1 MITRVDQ
8 KTAERLLAGAKDIF
22 SLKIASNIKAYGGY
36 DFFTV
41 YGGKGILI
49 GRYYDDLVIRT
60 KGVISEDTME
70 ELSLFLKVCGFKSA
84 LAGIET
90 GKRLMAAG
98 WLNVEESLIYKFS
111 SELIP
116 ENEDIPEMEEINVNP
131 ALDDV
136 FSILQDGFSGINYEN
151 WYTDI
156 SHKIRHGVS
165 SVYVYGDASATV
177 MADINGSVF
186 ISLVATKRES
196 RGKGEAKKLL
206 RRLGIFF
213 EKQGKEVSILCKP
226 ELSPFYRKAGFYEGG
241 KAITVFSE
249 KIKNNIS

>member
-8 KTAERLLAGAKDIF
+8 KTAERLLAEAKDIF
-22 SLKIASNIKAYGGY
+22 SLKIASNMKAYGGY
-36 DFFTV
+36 DFFSV
-41 YGGKGILI
+41 YGGKGVLI

-90 GKRLMAAG
+90 GKRLVASG
-98 WLNVEESLIYKFS
+98 WSNAEESLIYKFS

-116 ENEDIPEMEEINVNP
+116 ENEDIPSMEEINAHPV
-131 ALDDV
+131 LDDV
-136 FSILQDGFSGINYEN
+136 FLILKDGFPEIKYED

-156 SHKIRHGVS
+156 SHKTRHGTAF
-165 SVYVYGDASATV
+165 VYVYGGATATV
-177 MADINGSVF
+177 MADINESVF
-186 ISLVATKRES
+186 VSLVAAKSES
-196 RGKGEAKKLL
+196 RGKGETKKLL
-206 RRLGIFF
+206 RRLGLHY

-226 ELSPFYRKAGFYEGG
+226 ELSQFYRKAGFYESG
-241 KAITVFSE
+241 KAITVYSE
-249 KIKNNIS
+249 RK

>member
-8 KTAERLLAGAKDIF
+8 KTAERLLAEAKDIF
-22 SLKIASNIKAYGGY
+22 SIKIYSNMKAYGGY
-36 DFFTV
+36 DFFSV

-49 GRYYDDLVIRT
+49 GRYYDDLVIKT
-60 KGVISEDTME
+60 KGVISEDTIE

-84 LAGIET
+84 LTGVET

-98 WLNVEESLIYKFS
+98 WLNAEESIIYKFS

-116 ENEDIPEMEEINVNP
+116 ENENIPEMEEINAAPV
-131 ALDDV
+131 LDDV
-136 FSILQDGFSGINYEN
+136 FPILKDGFPGIKYED

-156 SHKIRHGVS
+156 SHKTRHGIS
-165 SVYVYGDASATV
+165 SVYVYGGATATV

-186 ISLVATKRES
+186 ISLVATKNES

-206 RRLGIFF
+206 RRLGLYF

-226 ELSPFYRKAGFYEGG
+226 ELSSFYRKAGFYEAGR
-241 KAITVFSE
+241 AITVLSE
-249 KIKNNIS
+249 KSNK

>member
-84 LAGIET
+84 LTGIET
-90 GKRLMAAG
+90 GKRLRRY
-98 WLNVEESLIYKFS
+98 S
-111 SELIP
+111 
-116 ENEDIPEMEEINVNP
+116 
-131 ALDDV
+131 
-136 FSILQDGFSGINYEN
+136 
-151 WYTDI
+151 
-156 SHKIRHGVS
+156 R
-165 SVYVYGDASATV
+165 
-177 MADINGSVF
+177 NGRD
-186 ISLVATKRES
+186 KRKPCS
-196 RGKGEAKKLL
+196 R
-206 RRLGIFF
+206 
-213 EKQGKEVSILCKP
+213 
-226 ELSPFYRKAGFYEGG
+226 
-241 KAITVFSE
+241 
-249 KIKNNIS
+249 